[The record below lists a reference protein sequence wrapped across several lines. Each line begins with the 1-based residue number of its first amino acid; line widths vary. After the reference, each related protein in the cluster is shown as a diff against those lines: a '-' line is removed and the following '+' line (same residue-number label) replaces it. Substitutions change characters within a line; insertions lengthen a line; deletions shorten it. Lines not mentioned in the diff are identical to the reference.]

1 MDKTDG
7 LVLTGIITVSGIFVS
22 LMVLMANGIIGNPFP
37 KA

>member
-1 MDKTDG
+1 MDKKDA

-22 LMVLMANGIIGNPFP
+22 LMVLMANGVIENPFP